1 MDVVS
6 RLERF
11 ELVDSTNDV
20 VAQWLRDG
28 APEVCVAVADRQSAG
43 RGRLGRTWQA
53 PPGGALLASLG
64 FRPTWLPP
72 DRAWRLAAI
81 VALAA
86 ADAAEDVAG
95 LPDGTVRLKWPND
108 LVVAIG
114 RGGRPVPGA
123 AALDETN
130 DLDVRKLAGLLGESD
145 GLGGPDP
152 RVVIGIG
159 LNADWP
165 ADAFP
170 PDLAAG
176 MTSLREASG
185 GRPIDRDELLEA
197 LLDRVAT
204 RTEAA
209 REGYFDVAGWRER
222 QLTRGRL
229 VRLEPVHGTGEVVR
243 AVDVD
248 PLTGALVV
256 AGPDGRERS
265 VLAGEI
271 QHLRVAV

>member
-185 GRPIDRDELLEA
+185 GRPIDRDELLDA
-197 LLDRVAT
+197 VLDRVAT

>member
-28 APEVCVAVADRQSAG
+28 AAEVCVAVADRQSAG

-130 DLDVRKLAGLLGESD
+130 DVDVRKLAGLLGESD

-185 GRPIDRDELLEA
+185 GRPIDRDELLDA
-197 LLDRVAT
+197 VLDRVAT

>member
-130 DLDVRKLAGLLGESD
+130 DVDVRKLAGLLGESD

-185 GRPIDRDELLEA
+185 GRPIDRDELLDA
-197 LLDRVAT
+197 VLDRVAT

-265 VLAGEI
+265 ILAGEI

>member
-28 APEVCVAVADRQSAG
+28 AAEVCVAVADRQSAG

>member
-204 RTEAA
+204 RMEAA